1 VAECPAC
8 GAPVEPGQEYC
19 LDCGTRLPE
28 RRGVLSAVGRAWRR
42 RLRWYPGDW
51 LPIVLALLVIAA
63 LATAAAVYAGRDEHE
78 TVAGTTVIAT
88 SPPDATEPRTQSTKT
103 ETAPVASVPTT
114 TTETTTTT
122 TAPDGRGP
130 GNPVEWPADADGFT
144 VVLASLPVSG
154 GRDTALQKARSALR
168 AGIKEVGVLDSAD
181 YASLH
186 PGFYV
191 VFAGVYPNLQ
201 EAEGAV
207 SEATDAGF
215 PNAYAREITR

>member
-1 VAECPAC
+1 MPDCPTC

-19 LDCGTRLPE
+19 LDCGARLPE
-28 RRGVLSAVGRAWRR
+28 RRGPLSTVRRVWRR

-63 LATAAAVYAGRDEHE
+63 LATAAAVYAGRDERKA
-78 TVAGTTVIAT
+78 VAGTTVIAT
-88 SPPDATEPRTQSTKT
+88 SPPDVTGPRTRSTRA

-114 TTETTTTT
+114 TTQTATT
-122 TAPDGRGP
+122 PDGRGP
-130 GNPVEWPADADGFT
+130 GNPVEWPADEDGFT

-154 GRDTALQKARSALR
+154 GRDAALQKARSALR
-168 AGIKEVGVLDSAD
+168 AGIKEVGVLDSED
-181 YASLH
+181 FASLH

-207 SEATDAGF
+207 SDATGAGF

>member
-1 VAECPAC
+1 MDDCPTC

-28 RRGVLSAVGRAWRR
+28 RRGVLAGIGRAWKR

-63 LATAAAVYAGRDEHE
+63 LATAAAVYAGRDESE
-78 TVAGTTVIAT
+78 TVAGTTLIAT
-88 SPPDATEPRTQSTKT
+88 PPPDATGPQTQAART

-114 TTETTTTT
+114 ATSTSPP
-122 TAPDGRGP
+122 ADGAGA
-130 GNPVEWPADADGFT
+130 GNPVEWPADEDGFT
-144 VVLASLPVSG
+144 VVLASLPVSA

-168 AGIKEVGVLDSAD
+168 AGIKEVGVLDSED

-191 VFAGVYPNLQ
+191 VFAGFYRNLE
-201 EAEGAV
+201 EAQGAV
-207 SEATDAGF
+207 PDATGAGF

>member
-1 VAECPAC
+1 MSECPSC

-19 LDCGTRLPE
+19 LDCGARIPE
-28 RRGVLSAVGRAWRR
+28 RRGVLATVGGAWRR

-63 LATAAAVYAGRDEHE
+63 LATAAAVYAGRDESE
-78 TVAGTTVIAT
+78 TVSGTTLIAT
-88 SPPDATEPRTQSTKT
+88 SPPDVTGPRTESTRT

-114 TTETTTTT
+114 TTQ
-122 TAPDGRGP
+122 TATAADGRGP
-130 GNPVEWPADADGFT
+130 GNPVEWPADEDGFT

-154 GRDTALQKARSALR
+154 GRDAALQKARSGLR
-168 AGIKEVGVLDSAD
+168 AGIKEVGVLDSED
-181 YASLH
+181 FASLH

-191 VFAGVYPNLQ
+191 VFAGVYRNLE
-201 EAEGAV
+201 EAQGAV
-207 SEATDAGF
+207 SDATDAGF